1 LNQIQMGSD
10 PAQLKTGDEIQLG
23 KRVRLKFESYER
35 DMNDYSLTYDDDD
48 DDDDDR
54 TATNDVD
61 KTAIQ
66 D

>member
-1 LNQIQMGSD
+1 MGPD

-35 DMNDYSLTYDDDD
+35 DMEGDALTYDG

-54 TATNDVD
+54 TAINDMDQTIV
-61 KTAIQ
+61 Q